1 MPGAVLQRPEHA
13 MRIAAIAG
21 EWTQIE
27 FSMINLLA
35 GSYGQTLYNESGPY
49 EAQHNPV
56 AVAAMQAAETI
67 RARLKLLDLTLGKM
81 VTGTSVE
88 QEWLAVRDSLQK
100 RARERNKIVHGSW
113 GIMIN
118 EPDELVMHTS
128 DGYFKWTVQ
137 DFDDV
142 LERLVTLRWAVV
154 DLTNQVT
161 DAVHGGEIPQGI
173 MGPITGWLS
182 DRADGST
189 EG

>member
-1 MPGAVLQRPEHA
+1 
-13 MRIAAIAG
+13 
-21 EWTQIE
+21 
-27 FSMINLLA
+27 
-35 GSYGQTLYNESGPY
+35 
-49 EAQHNPV
+49 
-56 AVAAMQAAETI
+56 MQAAETI